1 MQYVV
6 HMEFV
11 TSTIPLLVHA
21 WTDFSQSIVKIGI
34 LGIGLEDVLGR
45 MNQFAGQ
52 ERVFRR

>member
-1 MQYVV
+1 
-6 HMEFV
+6 MESV

-21 WTDFSQSIVKIGI
+21 WTDFSQSLVKIGI
-34 LGIGLEDVLGR
+34 LGIGLEDALGR